1 MRAATADNNGNG
13 SMADPLFLFACGL
26 EGWRRAD
33 THAGWELIRAAKS
46 GDRDAKAVGLTLLS
60 DSQEDLTIDIHSE
73 KEAKGDLLQG
83 SAERGSDT
91 VGGRLRPCGAAAFA
105 RREQ

>member
-1 MRAATADNNGNG
+1 MRAATADNNGYG
-13 SMADPLFLFACGL
+13 SMDPLFLFACGVD
-26 EGWRRAD
+26 WRRRAD

-46 GDRDAKAVGLTLLS
+46 PDRDAKAVGLTLLS

-73 KEAKGDLLQG
+73 KEAKGDPLRG